1 MDIYTVLLYVLT
13 FFAIMNLPISVSQ
26 PILLVITRHYRKIDF
41 GDPVPGR
48 KVIILIATVGKAY
61 DVVKEIIADLKS
73 MNTLQEINTDIF
85 ISNARST
92 KPNAVYV
99 NNIFIPYRVI
109 QLWQDRVETR

>member
-26 PILLVITRHYRKIDF
+26 PILLIITRHYRKIDF

-73 MNTLQEINTDIF
+73 MNTQARIMVLIEEYGQIHYGEEGKNIEKHRVNIHWLEICHT
-85 ISNARST
+85 
-92 KPNAVYV
+92 YM
-99 NNIFIPYRVI
+99 
-109 QLWQDRVETR
+109 